1 MRNTTITKDYK
12 VEITDKLIKALEKGS
27 APWQQT
33 WSCESAP
40 VNAVTGRYYQGTNSM
55 ILWYEAKNLSSD
67 GDFRWAT
74 RNQVEKKG
82 WRIKSGSRPVRI
94 SIMIIPDEEEGVK
107 QRPIRKTFEVYHASQ
122 ICGMPKFI
130 RRKNSYVMS
139 NNEIE
144 EIIYNSS
151 ARIFEGNLGASYS
164 PREDL
169 IRMPRK
175 SSFEDTEGYY
185 STLLH
190 ELAHWTGHETRLE
203 RFYSWSLKRES
214 KESYAREELI
224 AEIASMFLSFE
235 TGISLKQDHFD
246 NHAAYISSWI
256 SLLKSDPEEIFR
268 AAREATK
275 ATNYILAFR
284 EVKKIEGKKVV

>member
-1 MRNTTITKDYK
+1 MSNTTITKDYK
-12 VEITDKLIKALEKGS
+12 VEITDKLIKALEVGS
-27 APWQQT
+27 APWQRT
-33 WSCESAP
+33 WSCDSAP
-40 VNAVTGRYYQGTNSM
+40 VNAVTGRYYQGTNS
-55 ILWYEAKNLSSD
+55 ILLWHEAEKLSSD

-74 RNQVEKKG
+74 RNQAEKKG
-82 WRIKSGSRPVRI
+82 WSIKSGSRPVKI

-122 ICGMPKFI
+122 IRGIPKLI
-130 RRKNSYVMS
+130 RRTKSCVMS

-151 ARIFEGNLGASYS
+151 ARIFEGGSEALYS
-164 PREDL
+164 SREDL

-175 SSFEDTEGYY
+175 SSFKDTEGYY

-190 ELAHWTGHETRLE
+190 ELAHWTGHESRLN
-203 RFYSWSLKRES
+203 RFYSWNLT

-224 AEIASMFLSFE
+224 AEIASMFLSSE
-235 TGISLKQDHFD
+235 TGMYLTQDHFN

-256 SLLKSDPEEIFR
+256 SLLKSDHEEIFR
-268 AAREATK
+268 AAKEATK

-284 EVKKIEGKKVV
+284 EVRKIEGKKVV